1 MLEGVLEARD
11 NPYLLGTF
19 TEVIEDL
26 GIDRRLLRAR
36 LDYLDDL
43 KRQGGVEILHPE
55 QDLMIPTLNTGISI
69 LRGFGYEPYGNPTP
83 FLPDVIEMD
92 GFPEITRKLIRSGF
106 LFSERKKGKNGNNIQ
121 MLGWLV
127 PSMSIENTD
136 TILKASGINTSHR
149 KLPGLGSQNSLFV
162 LTEKR
167 FADYSRGVGRESYM
181 RIQQLAFATPSIFYD
196 NIIMVEMDL
205 LENTFLATDAYRF

>member
-1 MLEGVLEARD
+1 MLEGRD

-19 TEVIEDL
+19 TKVVEDL
-26 GIDRRLLRAR
+26 AIDRRLLHAR
-36 LDYLDDL
+36 LNYLDDL

-83 FLPDVIEMD
+83 FLPDVVEMD
-92 GFPEITRKLIRSGF
+92 SFPEITRKLIRSGF

-127 PSMSIENTD
+127 PSMCIDNKD
-136 TILKASGINTSHR
+136 KVLKAPGLDTSHNN
-149 KLPGLGSQNSLFV
+149 LHGLGSQNSLFV